1 MEEES
6 KELINNDK
14 KDHTVI
20 NVNVPNKKIKI
31 QTKRVKKKIMKRFS
45 EISDKV
51 KFAFVI
57 ILLVMIFS
65 FMMHLTKYIIKPL
78 FAIMFIGLI
87 ISLNIFEKIKYK
99 LYPIN
104 IKHKS

>member
-1 MEEES
+1 MEESNQLIKDEK
-6 KELINNDK
+6 KENIR
-14 KDHTVI
+14 I
-20 NVNVPNKKIKI
+20 NVNIPNKKAK
-31 QTKRVKKKIMKRFS
+31 TFKKKGKKKIIKRFS

-51 KFAFVI
+51 KFAFII

-78 FAIMFIGLI
+78 FAIMFIGLL

-104 IKHKS
+104 IKQKA